1 VPAFVWISL
10 VVLIV
15 VAAGGVTFAALRGLR
30 AWRALRSFQ
39 GATADGLVEL
49 TRGVEGAEQ
58 RLARAEA
65 SAARLERARR
75 RLRQS
80 VAAAALLAASAG
92 DARSALRLLGFLQR

>member
-10 VVLIV
+10 AVLIV
-15 VAAGGVTFAALRGLR
+15 GAAGGVAFAGLHGLR

-39 GATADGLVEL
+39 GASAGGLLEL
-49 TRGVEGAEQ
+49 TRGIEGAEE
-58 RLARAEA
+58 RLARAEE
-65 SAARLERARR
+65 SAARLDRARG

-80 VAAAALLAASAG
+80 VAAAALMAASAG